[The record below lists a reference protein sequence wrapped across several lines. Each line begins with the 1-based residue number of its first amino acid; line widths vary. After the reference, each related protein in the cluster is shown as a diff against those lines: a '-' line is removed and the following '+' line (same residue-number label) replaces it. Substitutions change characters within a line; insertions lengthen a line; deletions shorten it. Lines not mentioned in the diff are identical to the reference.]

1 MANKEIDQISGTE
14 TTGHEW
20 DGIKELNTPLPR
32 WWLWTFYATV
42 IWAIGYCI
50 LYPAIP
56 LLSSATQG
64 VLGYSSRAAVAEQMA
79 VARQEQSQW
88 LEQIEA
94 SDLQSIVDDPELFQ
108 FAVAGGRSAF
118 AVNCSQC
125 HGSGAAGSFSYP
137 NLNDDEW
144 LWGGTLDAI
153 HHTIAH
159 GIRWESDPDTRFGDM
174 PAYGDGLLDRDQ
186 INDSAEY
193 VLQLS
198 GQDHDAEAAARGAV
212 IYAEQCAA
220 CHGDS
225 GEGIAD
231 LGAPALN
238 NNIWLYGGD
247 RDAIIHQITYARNGA
262 MPSWSQRLDD
272 GTIKK
277 LVAYVYS
284 LGGGQ

>member
-1 MANKEIDQISGTE
+1 MANKEVDQISGTE

-42 IWAIGYCI
+42 VWSIGYVI

-56 LLSSATQG
+56 LLSTATQG
-64 VLGYSSRAAVAEQMA
+64 VLGYSSRAQVAEQMA
-79 VARQEQSQW
+79 VAREDQSQW
-88 LEQIEA
+88 LDRIEA
-94 SDLQSIVDDPELFQ
+94 SDVQTIVDDPELFQ

-125 HGSGAAGSFSYP
+125 HGAGAAGGFSYP

-144 LWGGTLDAI
+144 LWGGSLDAI
-153 HHTIAH
+153 YHTIAH
-159 GIRWESDPDTRFGDM
+159 GIRWESDEDTRFGEM
-174 PAYGDGLLDRDQ
+174 PAYGDGLLERDQ
-186 INDSAEY
+186 IADVADY

-198 GQDHDAEAAARGAV
+198 GQEYDAEAAARGEV
-212 IYAEQCAA
+212 TFAEQCSA
-220 CHGDS
+220 CHGES

-247 RDAIIHQITYARNGA
+247 RDAIIYQIANARNGA

-272 GTIKK
+272 ATIKK
-277 LVAYVYS
+277 LTAYVYS